1 MPTNFKEFL
10 HRHSCPA
17 LSRIHGFKIVS
28 SCHQIRA
35 RGLDAGKTR
44 RGPRIQEGRQKREEE
59 KGGGEEPS
67 RQLLSCFPRGAR
79 FLPRQLVSRPDIP
92 IRNYS
97 TYELF
102 IQFIVMFSR
111 RTLYLQN
118 SAHSGV
124 ARMRRSYFRS
134 TKSAFTFYNNILSQQ
149 SSNMEF

>member
-1 MPTNFKEFL
+1 MPSDQSE
-10 HRHSCPA
+10 R
-17 LSRIHGFKIVS
+17 
-28 SCHQIRA
+28 
-35 RGLDAGKTR
+35 AGKPAGGPGYKKEDR
-44 RGPRIQEGRQKREEE
+44 RGKTKGRRRR
-59 KGGGEEPS
+59 GGGEEERP

-149 SSNMEF
+149 RSNMEF